1 MNLEEYARYD
11 GLGLAELV
19 RKREVSAR
27 ELCALAIEGVA
38 SVNPRLNAVIETF
51 PERLPAAGDVPP
63 APFAG
68 VPFLV
73 KDFPIEKGV
82 RGEMGSRL
90 AAGFAPDR
98 DSEIM
103 RRFHSAGLINLGRT
117 AASELGLA
125 ALTASVHSGVTR
137 NPWDPRRSTAG
148 SSGGAAAAV
157 AAGIVPIAQGGD
169 GGGSIRTPA
178 AFCGV
183 VGLKPTRGRISLAPD
198 EGYPYSGM
206 TVVFALT
213 RSVRDCA
220 ALLDAVAGPAAGDPF
235 EIPPP
240 ERPWLQEVGRPPGPL
255 RVAFTAKPWSG
266 LPIDPEIARATAAAA
281 AACERLGLAVT
292 EAAPAFDY
300 AAFLEAQIDL
310 WCAHTAATIDAVAHA
325 LGRAPSDSNLQTT
338 TWAVYRAGKDMPA
351 TKFLAA
357 EAVYNDI
364 ARRVAGFFRQHD
376 ILLTP
381 TSTVL
386 PLPLDTHDLNAPGA
400 GVRDLFDHL
409 APIEAFTAL
418 FNCTG
423 QPALSLPLHW
433 SQSGLPIGVQLAARP
448 GAEATLFRLAA
459 ALEQALPWRHR
470 RPPVHVAG

>member
-1 MNLEEYARYD
+1 
-11 GLGLAELV
+11 
-19 RKREVSAR
+19 
-27 ELCALAIEGVA
+27 
-38 SVNPRLNAVIETF
+38 
-51 PERLPAAGDVPP
+51 
-63 APFAG
+63 
-68 VPFLV
+68 
-73 KDFPIEKGV
+73 
-82 RGEMGSRL
+82 
-90 AAGFAPDR
+90 
-98 DSEIM
+98 M